1 MIKVDRKMLNSLLL
15 LLVAV
20 ETSYLLKLTIV
31 SRYHHL
37 KIETLQ
43 DVARYYA
50 DMLQKNDVELTPY
63 DIIALNSILER
74 GKLKVPRKE

>member
-1 MIKVDRKMLNSLLL
+1 MIKVDRKTINSLLL
-15 LLVAV
+15 VLLAV
-20 ETSYLLKLTIV
+20 ESSYLLKMSLV
-31 SRYHHL
+31 SKYHHL

-63 DIIALNSILER
+63 DIIALNAILER
-74 GKLKVPRKE
+74 GKLKVPRED